1 MPCSSSSR
9 RRIEEE
15 RIMPPFLLSRRSM
28 AITALICALLLFVSL
43 NVIAE
48 RALRGARLDLTR
60 DHLYTLSQGSK
71 NTLAH
76 IEEPI
81 TLRFYYSPRLGDEAP
96 SYGVY
101 AQRVREMLEEYAAL
115 AKGKI
120 HLEIVNPE
128 PFSPAEDR
136 AVAFGLQG
144 VPIDQGGE
152 QVYFGLAATNSTD
165 DQQTIPFF
173 QPDRERFLEYDLTK
187 LIHGLA
193 VPKKTVVG
201 LITSLPLEG
210 DFMAAMQGRPVEPYA
225 IIDQLRQLYEVRTL
239 SNKLDK
245 VDSDVDVLM
254 IVHPQNLPPTTLYAI
269 DQFVLKGGKALV
281 FVDPHSETQAAHA
294 NRFNPPGG
302 PTSSNL
308 EQLFTAWGVA
318 FDDGKVAGDRQD
330 ARRVNAGTQERM
342 QALEYVAWLA
352 LTEDNLNRDTAIT
365 GDLSRINV
373 ATAGVLK
380 PREGAKTTFTPLI
393 TTSNDSEEIP
403 VDKVEGFP
411 DVAGLLHD
419 FKSDG
424 KKLTLAAEVVGPADT
439 AFPDGPPKPDT
450 PEKDKDKNKK
460 DDAKAGDGKGAA
472 DAAAA
477 QIKTAAQPINVV
489 IVADTDILDDRFWVQ
504 EQDFFGQRV
513 TIPTAGNGDFVANA
527 IDVLSGGN
535 DLISLRTRGTS
546 AQPFEV
552 VQNIQRAADERYQ
565 ARAKAL
571 EQELKD
577 TQAKIKEL
585 QGKDSGGASV
595 TPAAEQSQAIENF
608 RTQMLQTRQQLRQVQ
623 LLLRQDIERLK
634 AKLEFFDIAFVPLL
648 VGIAAIILGAW
659 RLRWRRRH
667 AHAR

>member
-1 MPCSSSSR
+1 MTPS
-9 RRIEEE
+9 
-15 RIMPPFLLSRRSM
+15 LLSRRSM
-28 AITALICALLLFVSL
+28 AIAALVCALVLFVAI
-43 NVIAE
+43 NIIAE
-48 RALRGARLDLTR
+48 RVLKGARLDLTHER
-60 DHLYTLSQGSK
+60 LFTLSQGSK

-76 IEEPI
+76 IDEPI

-120 HLEIVNPE
+120 DLEILNPE

-152 QVYFGLAATNSTD
+152 QVYFGLAASNSTD

-225 IIDQLRQLYEVRTL
+225 IIDQLRQLYELRTL
-239 SNKLDK
+239 STNLDQ
-245 VDSDVDVLM
+245 VGDDVDVLM
-254 IVHPQNLPPTTLYAI
+254 IVHPQNLPEKTLYAI

-281 FVDPHSETQAAHA
+281 FVDPDSETQAAHA
-294 NRFNPPGG
+294 GRMSPPGS
-302 PTSSNL
+302 PTASNL
-308 EQLFTAWGVA
+308 EKLFTAWGVS
-318 FDDGKVAGDRQD
+318 FDEGKVAGDLRD
-330 ARRVNAGTQERM
+330 ARRVNAGTQGHA

-352 LTEDNLNRDTAIT
+352 LNEDNLNRDTAIT

-373 ATAGVLK
+373 ATAGILS
-380 PREGAKTTFTPLI
+380 PRDGAKTSFTPLI
-393 TTSNDSEEIP
+393 TTSEESEEIP

-411 DVAGLLHD
+411 DVAGLLRD

-424 KKLTLAAEVVGPADT
+424 KKLTLAAEIVGPADT
-439 AFPDGPPKPDT
+439 AFPDGPPKADT
-450 PEKDKDKNKK
+450 SDKDKDKDK
-460 DDAKAGDGKGAA
+460 DDAKAGEAKDAA
-472 DAAAA
+472 DAAA

-489 IVADTDILDDRFWVQ
+489 VVADTDLLDDRFWVQ

-513 TIPTAGNGDFVANA
+513 TVPSAGNGDFVANA

-535 DLISLRTRGTS
+535 DLVSLRTRGTS
-546 AQPFEV
+546 ARPFEV

-585 QGKDSGGASV
+585 QGKEGTAASV

-623 LLLRQDIERLK
+623 LFLRQDIDRLK

-648 VGIAAIILGAW
+648 VGLIAVILGAW

>member
-1 MPCSSSSR
+1 MSQSLVSR
-9 RRIEEE
+9 RT
-15 RIMPPFLLSRRSM
+15 M
-28 AITALICALLLFVSL
+28 AVVALICALVLFVAV
-43 NVIAE
+43 NVIADHVMK
-48 RALRGARLDLTR
+48 GARLDLTHE
-60 DHLYTLSQGSK
+60 HLYTLSQGSK

-76 IEEPI
+76 IDEPI

-120 HLEIVNPE
+120 QLEIVNPE

-201 LITSLPLEG
+201 LVTSLPLEG

-225 IIDQLRQLYEVRTL
+225 IIDQLRQLYELRTL
-239 SNKLDK
+239 SSNLDS
-245 VDSDVDVLM
+245 VGSDIDVLM
-254 IVHPQNLPPTTLYAI
+254 IVHPQNLSQRTLYAI

-281 FVDPHSETQAAHA
+281 FVDPYSETQAAHA
-294 NRFNPPGG
+294 NQMNPAGQ
-302 PTSSNL
+302 TESNL

-318 FDDGKVAGDRQD
+318 QEPGKVAGDLRD
-330 ARRVNAGTQERM
+330 ARRVNAGTQGRA

-352 LTEDNLNRDTAIT
+352 LKEDNLNRDTAIT
-365 GDLSRINV
+365 GDLSRINM
-373 ATAGVLK
+373 ASAGILK
-380 PREGAKTTFTPLI
+380 PTDGAKTTFTPLVS
-393 TTSNDSEEIP
+393 TSEESEEISA
-403 VDKVEGFP
+403 DKLQGFP
-411 DVAGLLHD
+411 DVAGLLRD
-419 FKSDG
+419 FKSDN

-439 AFPDGPPKPDT
+439 AFPDGPPKSDLPD
-450 PEKDKDKNKK
+450 KDKDKDK
-460 DDAKAGDGKGAA
+460 DKDAKTEDAKDKDAA
-472 DAAAA
+472 EAAA

-513 TIPTAGNGDFVANA
+513 VVPTAGNGDFVANA

-535 DLISLRTRGTS
+535 DLIGLRTRGTS
-546 AQPFEV
+546 VRPFEV
-552 VQNIQRAADERYQ
+552 VQNIQRAADERYE
-565 ARAKAL
+565 ARAKSL

-577 TQAKIKEL
+577 TQAKIKDL
-585 QGKDSGGASV
+585 QSKEGGAASV
-595 TPAAEQSQAIENF
+595 APAAEQSQAIENF

-623 LLLRQDIERLK
+623 LFLRQDIDRLK
-634 AKLEFFDIAFVPLL
+634 ARLEFFDIAFVPLV
-648 VGIAAIILGAW
+648 VGFVAVILGAW

-667 AHAR
+667 AHAH